1 MEPLITHYIS
11 SSTYRC
17 VYTNH
22 LNPSVLHKT
31 KLLGI
36 SLDYMAR
43 KCYIN
48 VELNVV
54 LNLSKRRF
62 IICVLLQN
70 PKSTLNRSVG
80 SLSQSI
86 NVGKFAIF

>member
-62 IICVLLQN
+62 FNLCFTSKPKADFKSFSWVIITVYKCW
-70 PKSTLNRSVG
+70 
-80 SLSQSI
+80 
-86 NVGKFAIF
+86 